1 MLENKSIWKEG
12 TIVVRLRNTVEKAE
26 MTDKMAETRIS
37 GRRLKRICAV
47 FAITGALVLTGCEN
61 SIPPV
66 DDPDTPEPGQSN
78 KGYNNPDGS
87 VFGGKG
93 GVDIFGLFGSDSKK
107 GGGGGGGGIGV
118 NNYLWRASL
127 NTISFMP
134 LASAD
139 PFGGVIITDWYT
151 PPETPAERFKMNVYI
166 LGRQLRADGVR
177 VSVFRQKRTGDG
189 WTDAVVTKTT
199 SVNLENKILN
209 QARQL
214 RFSGRTGAE

>member
-1 MLENKSIWKEG
+1 
-12 TIVVRLRNTVEKAE
+12 
-26 MTDKMAETRIS
+26 MTDKMAETRITR
-37 GRRLKRICAV
+37 RRLKRICAV
-47 FAITGALVLTGCEN
+47 FAITGALVLTGCEGG
-61 SIPPV
+61 IPPA
-66 DDPDTPEPGQSN
+66 DDPATPEPGQSN
-78 KGYNNPDGS
+78 RGYNNPEGS
-87 VFGGKG
+87 IFGGEG

-107 GGGGGGGGIGV
+107 GGGV

-177 VSVFRQKRTGDG
+177 VSVFRQNRTDDG

-199 SVNLENKILN
+199 SVNLENQILTR
-209 QARQL
+209 ARQL
-214 RFSGRTGAE
+214 RFSGRTAAE